1 MSKNKSFVFEIIG
14 ARPSQGKNEIPRWC
28 DYVEML
34 CLVTRGGFISRGE
47 IIDAAFKEGKEFA
60 ASQEE
65 VLEDILEINDFDDND
80 DDEDIPDDLDSQRA
94 AIGSQAGRISDNINR
109 IVNDWID
116 HLQSRSMMFDV
127 SYPFV
132 VDAESGTIAIV
143 ERQSLTIYHK
153 LYIYFL
159 LAANLKIFPKD
170 LATKVTSDFEFIC
183 FDAQKLMFPLSL
195 NELAS
200 ETHLFGKNPDN
211 SGLFQ
216 GNLAAKYSQL
226 AEMINALRVDVS
238 SLRPIDSGDRG
249 IDIVSFLGFKG
260 DKAFGIPVVLSQCA
274 CSYSDWKKKQFD
286 HDPKHYRQLLLF
298 DVEYLRFMFIPFFYR
313 ATSGQWYDTTQVSTI
328 VFDRLRLMKI
338 LFNQKKELFSRAI
351 PWADLILLSDVE
363 DRKLFASYILEDA
376 TH

>member
-1 MSKNKSFVFEIIG
+1 MAKNKQQFVFEHIG
-14 ARPSQGKNEIPRWC
+14 ARPSQSRNEIPRWC

-65 VLEDILEINDFDDND
+65 ILDDILEISDFDDSD
-80 DDEDIPDDLDSQRA
+80 DDESIPEDLDSQRA
-94 AIGSQAGRISDNINR
+94 AIGSKAGRISDNINR

-116 HLQSRSMMFDV
+116 HLQSRSVMFDI

-132 VDAESGTIAIV
+132 VDAESGTIAIR
-143 ERQSLTIYHK
+143 ERKSLTIYHK

-170 LATKVTSDFEFIC
+170 LATKIAADFEFIC

-195 NELAS
+195 NEFTS

-216 GNLAAKYSQL
+216 GNLADKYSQL
-226 AEMINALRVDVS
+226 AGMINAFKVDVT
-238 SLRPIDSGDRG
+238 SLRAVDSGDRG
-249 IDIVSFLGFKG
+249 IDIVSFLGFKD
-260 DKAFGIPVVLSQCA
+260 DKAFGIPVILSQCA

-286 HDPKHYRQLLLF
+286 HDPKRYRQLLLF

-313 ATSGQWYDTTQVSTI
+313 ANSGQWYDTTEVSTI

-338 LFNQKKELFSRAI
+338 LFNQRRELFARAL
-351 PWADLILLSDVE
+351 PWADLILINDAE
-363 DRKLFASYILEDA
+363 DRKLFATYILEEA
-376 TH
+376 A